1 MTSYD
6 LIWQLINILLDNK
19 SEAKETSKVYN
30 NIYFTQCQM

>member
-19 SEAKETSKVYN
+19 SEAKETSKEED
-30 NIYFTQCQM
+30 